1 MQLSIL
7 MRPAPGAAPSLHQPM
22 ICATI
27 SRISS
32 GVSEVC
38 SGMRGV
44 RVVVSGIG
52 RSALIGAGFIVL
64 FMNPF

>member
-1 MQLSIL
+1 
-7 MRPAPGAAPSLHQPM
+7 
-22 ICATI
+22 
-27 SRISS
+27 
-32 GVSEVC
+32 VSEVC